1 MCVGLFK
8 FLPRHIKVWFSFELF
23 GALYMYISGWMWKTY
38 SKFMRSNDEQ
48 PILNIR
54 ILDFVYEYEF
64 VFLRKNLTKL
74 QLIGVWS
81 YDIVKILVNWS
92 NNQLW
97 TYESGFW
104 STLYF
109 LKTGILKIIKIQVF
123 RKYKVLQKPE

>member
-1 MCVGLFK
+1 
-8 FLPRHIKVWFSFELF
+8 
-23 GALYMYISGWMWKTY
+23 MYISGWMWKTY

-123 RKYKVLQKPE
+123 RKFKVLQKPEHEQS